1 MFITTAWTSIT
12 SVKTYSP
19 ASRYMYILES
29 CVIKCWLSF
38 CI

>member
-19 ASRYMYILES
+19 ASRYMYYKG
-29 CVIKCWLSF
+29 VW
-38 CI
+38 